1 MCLPRYLFDL
11 VVWVVY
17 AAMQAT
23 PMAPPA
29 VQEPVKD
36 AESSGL
42 ALSGFTLCIK
52 VFYMPFLVIISTTVG
67 RDCNH
72 RAACRPSLSPGAEA
86 IIQPHIVH
94 VAGQSMLDVLSLF
107 CVGMKLSL
115 STNFDKFPPQRCS
128 LCRLC

>member
-1 MCLPRYLFDL
+1 MPRYLFDL
-11 VVWVVY
+11 VAWVVY

-52 VFYMPFLVIISTTVG
+52 VFYMPLLVIISVLLFIISSSTV
-67 RDCNH
+67 CYN
-72 RAACRPSLSPGAEA
+72 
-86 IIQPHIVH
+86 
-94 VAGQSMLDVLSLF
+94 
-107 CVGMKLSL
+107 
-115 STNFDKFPPQRCS
+115 
-128 LCRLC
+128 

>member
-11 VVWVVY
+11 VAWVVY

-52 VFYMPFLVIISTTVG
+52 VFYMPFLVIISATVG

-72 RAACRPSLSPGAEA
+72 LAACMPSLSLP
-86 IIQPHIVH
+86 
-94 VAGQSMLDVLSLF
+94 VLRPLFSLILFTWRASPCWMCCLFF
-107 CVGMKLSL
+107 CVAIFGMKLAF
-115 STNFDKFPPQRCS
+115 STNFDLFPPQR
-128 LCRLC
+128 

>member
-1 MCLPRYLFDL
+1 
-11 VVWVVY
+11 
-17 AAMQAT
+17 
-23 PMAPPA
+23 MAPPA

-42 ALSGFTLCIK
+42 ALSGFTLYLK
-52 VFYMPFLVIISTTVG
+52 VFYIPFLVILSTTVY

-72 RAACRPSLSPGAEA
+72 RAACMPSLSVSLSPCAEA

-94 VAGQSMLDVLSLF
+94 VLGQSMLDVLYDF
-107 CVGMKLSL
+107 CIGMKLAF
-115 STNFDKFPPQRCS
+115 STNFDQFPPQRCS

>member
-17 AAMQAT
+17 AAMQPT

-42 ALSGFTLCIK
+42 ALSGFTLYLK
-52 VFYMPFLVIISTTVG
+52 VFYILHSLFILSTTVC

-72 RAACRPSLSPGAEA
+72 RAACMPSLSVSLSPCAEA

-94 VAGQSMLDVLSLF
+94 VLGQSVLDVLSVF
-107 CVGMKLSL
+107 
-115 STNFDKFPPQRCS
+115 
-128 LCRLC
+128 LCWNETCIFHQF